1 MPTKG
6 HTLFIIDK
14 TKIAI
19 KTKYIKNVPDIIIHF
34 GKREV
39 KNIKKIVRIIDAP
52 IIPIIIA
59 TT

>member
-1 MPTKG
+1 M
-6 HTLFIIDK
+6 
-14 TKIAI
+14 
-19 KTKYIKNVPDIIIHF
+19 KNVPEIIIHF
-34 GKREV
+34 GKSEV